1 MSKFEEAE
9 DKRHPSTEHM
19 MLVLKPNP
27 NLKAGLPTEI
37 AERIYDLAD
46 DLTLDLLDSPELT
59 AGLRK
64 LLEAKDCFVRCAVLF
79 NDDNVPVDYRD
90 R

>member
-1 MSKFEEAE
+1 MSDLTE

-19 MLVLKPNP
+19 MLMLKPNP
-27 NLKAGLPTEI
+27 NLKDTLAKAIADEIYHLAKQLYTNLP
-37 AERIYDLAD
+37 
-46 DLTLDLLDSPELT
+46 DSPELT

-64 LLEAKDCFVRCAVLF
+64 LLEAKDCFVRGAVF
-79 NDDNVPVDYRD
+79 KDGDNPAVDYRD